1 MTRIEFPNLR
11 RALIIPLLMIWL
23 TGCDKP
29 APLVVTSEQPA
40 LAANVNS
47 DVVTPLPQHIQLNA
61 KQVELGR
68 RLFFD
73 TRLSQ
78 DNTVSCAHCHPI
90 SNYGVYNQ
98 RVSVGI
104 HGQLGIINAPT
115 VLNSGFNFRQFWNGR
130 AASLEEQVNGPV
142 NNPVEMGANWPVV
155 IGKLSQDAQLKL
167 LSKQA
172 YGKPI
177 DKSVVLAAIAVF
189 ERSLVTPDAPFDRY
203 LRGDKT
209 AISVQAQDGWQL
221 FKQLGCASCHQG
233 MNVGGNMY
241 EKIGV
246 MANFFNGRPLQP
258 TDYGLYAVT
267 HEEQDKF
274 KFKVPSLRNVA
285 KTAPYF
291 HDGSATTLP
300 KAVNTMARVQLG
312 LTLTQQQN
320 DEIVAFLES
329 LAGTLPKV
337 QP

>member
-1 MTRIEFPNLR
+1 MTQIEFPNLR
-11 RALIIPLLMIWL
+11 RAMIISLLAMGL

-29 APLVVTSEQPA
+29 APAVATGEQPA
-40 LAANVNS
+40 LVANMNS
-47 DVVTPLPQHIQLNA
+47 DVVTPLPQQIQLND

-90 SNYGVYNQ
+90 SNYGVDSQ

-104 HGQLGIINAPT
+104 HGQLDTANAPT

-130 AASLEEQVNGPV
+130 AATLEDQAAQQVI
-142 NNPVEMGANWPVV
+142 NPLEMGTSWPLV
-155 IGKLSQDAQLKL
+155 IDKLSQDAQLDA

-172 YGKPI
+172 YGKSI
-177 DKSVVLAAIAVF
+177 DKSVVLAAIATF
-189 ERSLVTPDAPFDRY
+189 ERSLITPNAPFDRY

-209 AISVQAQDGWQL
+209 AISAQAQAGWQL
-221 FKQLGCASCHQG
+221 FQQLGCVSCHQG

-246 MANFFNGRPLQP
+246 MNNFFNGRPLQP
-258 TDYGLYAVT
+258 VDYGRYTVT

-291 HDGSATTLP
+291 HDGSAATLP

-312 LTLTQQQN
+312 LTLTPQQA
-320 DEIVAFLES
+320 DEIVAFLKS
-329 LAGTLPKV
+329 LTGTLPKV